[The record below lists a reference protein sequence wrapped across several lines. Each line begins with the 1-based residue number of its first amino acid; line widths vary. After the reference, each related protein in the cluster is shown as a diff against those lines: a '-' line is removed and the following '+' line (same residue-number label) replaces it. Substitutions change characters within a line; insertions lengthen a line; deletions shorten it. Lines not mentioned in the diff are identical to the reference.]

1 MKKFYINNIEDLNEE
16 EKRTNRVSYARLCD
30 RLFDSM
36 ILCNNITEVDPQIFD
51 NVVVGDLYEY
61 RDNEGEYRTRE
72 EYENDTTGEIYEEMT
87 DIYQYFIV
95 SLGMSEDYLQE
106 HFGDNIILMYS
117 DKLDNYILAVDHFG
131 TSWTYVMTD
140 LEPTTNLDDVL

>member
-1 MKKFYINNIEDLNEE
+1 MKKFYINNLEDLNEE

-36 ILCNNITEVDPQIFD
+36 ILCNNITDVDPEIFD

-61 RDNEGEYRTRE
+61 RDNDGEYHTKE
-72 EYENDTTGEIYEEMT
+72 EYENDTTGDIYEEMT

-95 SLGMSEDYLQE
+95 SPAMSEEYMQE
-106 HFGDNIILMYS
+106 HFGDNVILMYS
-117 DKLDNYILAVDHFG
+117 EKLDNYILAVDHFG

-140 LEPTTNLDDVL
+140 LEPTTNFDEI

>member
-1 MKKFYINNIEDLNEE
+1 
-16 EKRTNRVSYARLCD
+16 
-30 RLFDSM
+30 
-36 ILCNNITEVDPQIFD
+36 
-51 NVVVGDLYEY
+51 
-61 RDNEGEYRTRE
+61 
-72 EYENDTTGEIYEEMT
+72 
-87 DIYQYFIV
+87 
-95 SLGMSEDYLQE
+95 MSEDYLQE